1 MLWNLLDVIALSN
14 LRKFTELKKTAKT
27 KQNDSNQTIR
37 PLKLKKRWKICAEK
51 GEKLINQVSVNSF
64 PQAAYYLSPPLT
76 QSQATI
82 FDIPNPFV
90 YSFNNLVTVSQIK
103 SLYIYL
109 FTYLLVIIL
118 LIKGDDSFFLE
129 ISHIFSNL
137 IKYHPHFYPIKII
150 FTSLIFYSI
159 WPYY

>member
-1 MLWNLLDVIALSN
+1 MEFAWVMALSN
-14 LRKFTELKKTAKT
+14 QQSSQKTAKT
-27 KQNDSNQTIR
+27 KQNDPNQTKIR
-37 PLKLKKRWKICAEK
+37 LINHKKKVENALKKER
-51 GEKLINQVSVNSF
+51 NSSIRF
-64 PQAAYYLSPPLT
+64 LFNSLPQAAYYLSPPLT

-129 ISHIFSNL
+129 ISHIFSNK